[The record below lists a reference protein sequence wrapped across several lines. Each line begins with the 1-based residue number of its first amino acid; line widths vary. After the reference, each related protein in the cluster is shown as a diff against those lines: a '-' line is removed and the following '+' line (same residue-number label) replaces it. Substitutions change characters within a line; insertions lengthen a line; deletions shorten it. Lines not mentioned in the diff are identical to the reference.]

1 MSQAILYDTSVSHFK
16 YSNKSKSSIGCQN
29 DIKDYRQMRSNIF
42 YKITFFIIFIEKI
55 GLEIIDFEYVAFV
68 NKIKTIM
75 FVNISQEVVV
85 V

>member
-1 MSQAILYDTSVSHFK
+1 
-16 YSNKSKSSIGCQN
+16 
-29 DIKDYRQMRSNIF
+29 MRSNIF